1 MVAGDDDGGG
11 GGGGKMSKSEKD
23 QVGRRGPSLYFLRGC
38 LFFTLLLR
46 KVQRKAVL
54 LRATQLVARPAVFL
68 RGPSESRKRGIS
80 AAAAVASFR
89 CRQPPPCWRSQSVV
103 QRRDSGMY
111 VWHRPAFSRSASRVV
126 IACAPRDRSVVDRR
140 PVPQIMLLT
149 PISTRE
155 HTFSCVVQREWA
167 ASCHWWKVWKMP
179 VNVLISGICHTP
191 QKQKRKTRPFR
202 HLN

>member
-1 MVAGDDDGGG
+1 MMVAGDDDGGG

-80 AAAAVASFR
+80 AAAAVASLRFAADSR
-89 CRQPPPCWRSQSVV
+89 RRVDGRSPWY
-103 QRRDSGMY
+103 SGVTAECMCGTDP
-111 VWHRPAFSRSASRVV
+111 HSA
-126 IACAPRDRSVVDRR
+126 A
-140 PVPQIMLLT
+140 LLAG
-149 PISTRE
+149 
-155 HTFSCVVQREWA
+155 W
-167 ASCHWWKVWKMP
+167 
-179 VNVLISGICHTP
+179 
-191 QKQKRKTRPFR
+191 
-202 HLN
+202 